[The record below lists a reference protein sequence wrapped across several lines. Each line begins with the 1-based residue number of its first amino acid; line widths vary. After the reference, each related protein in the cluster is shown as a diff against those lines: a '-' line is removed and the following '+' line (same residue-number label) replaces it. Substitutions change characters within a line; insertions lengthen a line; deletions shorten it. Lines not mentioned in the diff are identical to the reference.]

1 MMPHS
6 TMSGDPDSDDPNIQ
20 YTISEEQDLLMSFDL
35 ECPGPYQ
42 PPAHI
47 MARIYKAKDR
57 RKSSATSSRRNSMTS
72 HHSSRSARSGHG
84 KPLSTHVAQQLRR
97 ASILESRKAKAA
109 DRNAHAEE
117 VRSRAAM
124 LRAAPRVAA
133 NSEGRALA
141 AQQAR
146 ERYLAQVKANCA
158 EEVKRSKRVA
168 EEQREKR
175 AAEHLKLKEDM
186 EERHAEAEKRKNLIQ
201 QNQRR
206 PRTATLPTTESK
218 VSTYTWKPSSRD
230 QAARTIQRV
239 WRDRQWAS
247 AIQGFLSLE
256 VNVEILEKMAFE
268 EAGELL
274 SQEHVLSCTSRT
286 LAILKL
292 KDKNDDEAQER
303 GVVRTFLSAFLILSQ
318 PAHVLSKDGEEERD
332 LVRKARDLLDQ
343 FNHVIYCSDR
353 LSASVL
359 LEGLSDAYISY
370 QTAFT
375 SWRSNDNSY
384 MVSGMLAQFVELD
397 AIWQLVKHDG
407 DAGVTQD
414 YKEGI
419 QHNQTL
425 ILAKLKRLAGPE
437 KAMKMIKDAIRARR
451 KSKAKKSTEAK
462 VDSKPRAASNAL
474 VAPAVSTLAAVGTE
488 PADTTRSLN
497 TPSSLK
503 TTARSRLEA
512 SSLVPHNRIV
522 THEIAINKEWKID
535 AEPKPSARD
544 EIVTAISR
552 DLQNGLDAGLGDI
565 WIPAMAETIREKLLA
580 LLTPGNSLHNLVS
593 EALDPTLV
601 AQQVKQGTF
610 SYEKLFAFMD
620 NILPQICAPVRDP
633 EVKAL
638 ASNPSVNPVEQLA
651 RLYYILDLNK
661 LDMLNFTLQ
670 RMAPTLLGESAGYE
684 ARYFAREMN
693 GKFPDRTLQWWKS
706 SAVKANEE
714 ASRRSSSDPITSN
727 NHGISPNK
735 IYLTGLIDLATGTTP
750 LSPFDLPETLSLD
763 LTRLNRIRHDILRT
777 ITTSS
782 ILLTAKNLL
791 RRDVR
796 SLWKLEAQRM
806 WELPFSSPPSAFVS
820 IVESRYALPATTKQQ
835 LHGTITRLLVDARS
849 GGGGEGNND
858 TNTSSNNNTEGGGL
872 LPTHPVMKVLLKKIK
887 LHFWARLSAASAE
900 ERIRASTTATEVLG
914 AGGMPEFVT
923 RIGDMVNE
931 LGRVAEVD
939 REAHGSWYDQ
949 VAERAAAAEER

>member
-1 MMPHS
+1 MALSYHYYPSLPQLLSAYTMQPS
-6 TMSGDPDSDDPNIQ
+6 TTSDDPDSDDLNMQ
-20 YTISEEQDLLMSFDL
+20 YTISEEQDLLMLSDL
-35 ECPGPYQ
+35 ESPGPYQ
-42 PPAHI
+42 LPAHI
-47 MARIYKAKDR
+47 MARFYKAKDR
-57 RKSSATSSRRNSMTS
+57 RKSSAASSRRNSMTS

-84 KPLSTHVAQQLRR
+84 KPLSTHVAQHLRR

-124 LRAAPRVAA
+124 LRAAPRVAT

-146 ERYLAQVKANCA
+146 ERYLARVKANCA

-186 EERHAEAEKRKNLIQ
+186 EERHAEAEKRKNLLQ
-201 QNQRR
+201 QNQKR
-206 PRTATLPTTESK
+206 PRTATLPTAERK
-218 VSTYTWKPSSRD
+218 VSTYVWKPTSPD

-239 WRDRQWAS
+239 WRDRRWTS
-247 AIQGFLSLE
+247 AIQGFIELRLDVDSFQQFT
-256 VNVEILEKMAFE
+256 FE

-274 SQEHVLSCTSRT
+274 NQEHVILRTSRA
-286 LAILKL
+286 LGVLGV
-292 KDKNDDEAQER
+292 KDKGDDDGQSKI
-303 GVVRTFLSAFLILSQ
+303 VVRTFLSVFLILGQ
-318 PAHVLSKDGEEERD
+318 PDHVLSNNGEEEKDLIGKAQDLLHHFNRVIYYSNRSATSVPSRD
-332 LVRKARDLLDQ
+332 L
-343 FNHVIYCSDR
+343 SDTY
-353 LSASVL
+353 A
-359 LEGLSDAYISY
+359 SY
-370 QTAFT
+370 QTAFVA
-375 SWRSNDNSY
+375 WRSNDNSY

-397 AIWQLVKHDG
+397 AIWQLVKDDG
-407 DAGVTQD
+407 DAAVTQD

-437 KAMKMIKDAIRARR
+437 KAMKMIKDAIRTRR
-451 KSKAKKSTEAK
+451 KSRAKKTPEAII
-462 VDSKPRAASNAL
+462 DSKPRAASN
-474 VAPAVSTLAAVGTE
+474 SVGT
-488 PADTTRSLN
+488 PTVSGLATVGTDSADASQSRSLLD
-497 TPSSLK
+497 S
-503 TTARSRLEA
+503 TTSARSQLEA
-512 SSLVPHNRIV
+512 SSLVPHNRTV

-535 AEPKPSARD
+535 AEPKSSTRD
-544 EIVTAISR
+544 DIVSAISR

-593 EALDPTLV
+593 EAMDPTLV

-610 SYEKLFAFMD
+610 SYDKLFAFMD

-638 ASNPSVNPVEQLA
+638 ASNPSVNPIEQLA

-670 RMAPTLLGESAGYE
+670 RLAPTLLAESAGYE
-684 ARYFAREMN
+684 ARYFARELN
-693 GKFPDRTLQWWKS
+693 GTFPDRTLKWWKT
-706 SAVKANEE
+706 SAVKANED
-714 ASRRSSSDPITSN
+714 ASRRSPGPVALSINKVTA
-727 NHGISPNK
+727 NK
-735 IYLTGLIDLATGTTP
+735 IYLYGLIDLASGMGL
-750 LSPFDLPETLSLD
+750 LSPAEVPETLSLD
-763 LTRLNRIRHDILRT
+763 LTRFNRIRHDILRT
-777 ITTSS
+777 IAVSS

-806 WELPFSSPPSAFVS
+806 WDLPYSSTPAAFVS
-820 IVESRYALPATTKQQ
+820 IVESRYALPAITKQQ
-835 LHGTITRLLVDARS
+835 LTGTVTRLLADARE
-849 GGGGEGNND
+849 GEV
-858 TNTSSNNNTEGGGL
+858 
-872 LPTHPVMKVLLKKIK
+872 THPVMKVLLKKIK
-887 LHFWARLSAASAE
+887 AHLLARLSAASAE
-900 ERIRASTTATEVLG
+900 ERIRVSTTATEVLG
-914 AGGMPEFVT
+914 TGGMPEFVA
-923 RIGDMVNE
+923 RIGEMVNE

-939 REAHGSWYDQ
+939 REAHGEWYDK
-949 VAERAAAAEER
+949 VAARAAAEESST